1 MTTTRLIILLLV
13 LNLLVVSSGVVVNYL
28 MLRPL
33 AQAAAWAE
41 SERAEPPVVQREYDV
56 VQREYEFYPVEKVIV
71 SLREGGRERYF
82 VLDLALLVEA
92 GERSEQLKKAEPLVR
107 SSVVSYLSTYRFEE
121 LRALPVSELQ
131 HRLEQALFADFVER
145 KAQAPFLQVLVSKLI
160 VQ

>member
-41 SERAEPPVVQREYDV
+41 SERAEPPV

-131 HRLEQALFADFVER
+131 HRLEQALFADFAER

>member
-41 SERAEPPVVQREYDV
+41 SKRAGPPV

-131 HRLEQALFADFVER
+131 HRLEQALFADFAER

>member
-33 AQAAAWAE
+33 AQAAAW
-41 SERAEPPVVQREYDV
+41 AEPPVVQREYDV

-131 HRLEQALFADFVER
+131 HRLEQALFADFAER

>member
-41 SERAEPPVVQREYDV
+41 PPV